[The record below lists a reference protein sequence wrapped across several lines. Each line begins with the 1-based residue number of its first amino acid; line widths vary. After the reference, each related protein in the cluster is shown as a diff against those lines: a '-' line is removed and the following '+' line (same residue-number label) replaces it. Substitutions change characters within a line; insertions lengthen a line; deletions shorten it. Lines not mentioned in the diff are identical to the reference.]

1 MEAFVAFHYGLKIA
15 FIILFMQLNYQS
27 SCEKSYESSHFISLR
42 HPAEY
47 FGLLRDRFVDEDVW
61 NSDD

>member
-1 MEAFVAFHYGLKIA
+1 MVLKME
-15 FIILFMQLNYQS
+15 FIIPFMQLNYKS
-27 SCEKSYESSHFISLR
+27 SCESSHFISLR

-47 FGLLRDRFVDEDVW
+47 FGLLTDRFVVSVDEDVW

>member
-1 MEAFVAFHYGLKIA
+1 MVLKMK
-15 FIILFMQLNYQS
+15 FIIHFMQLNNQS

-47 FGLLRDRFVDEDVW
+47 FGLLTDRFVVSVDEDVW